1 MLPLAILQIVICFI
15 AAAAAGLSAEW
26 INLLAGIAVL
36 LPIAMMS
43 VFFGLCLGAVFTD
56 KQISGIGTIYIT
68 LVQFLGGAWMDVSLL
83 GETFKHIAY
92 ALPFIHSIELAQ
104 EVISGDY
111 SSFQQHIWP
120 IGDML
125 FWRLRLLSLV

>member
-1 MLPLAILQIVICFI
+1 
-15 AAAAAGLSAEW
+15 
-26 INLLAGIAVL
+26 
-36 LPIAMMS
+36 
-43 VFFGLCLGAVFTD
+43 
-56 KQISGIGTIYIT
+56 IYIT

-120 IGDML
+120 IGGYAVL
-125 FWRLRLLSLV
+125 ALALAFLSLMKIRKR